1 MKIAK
6 MPGIAKKLL
15 RIGYAVLLAAAA
27 AAAFYAFRNP
37 ADGIS
42 PEERRRFADEV
53 NRRTADYRRQLAGL
67 EAQFE
72 RELREDL
79 PSDFLAARQSAD
91 AAADRLSSYG
101 SCLKLSYK
109 LAKDRFTGG
118 SEAESAI
125 HAVIQETVL
134 AECVSARRRAEDILA
149 RHRRR
154 LLEADAAFR
163 GGLAAALRHAALP
176 EPGRDS
182 FAALGADMAEAEEV
196 TAAMAADCA
205 WATVGA
211 AVEAVMLKSTV
222 RLVCSAL
229 SKAAARLAAGAGG
242 AAVAAAADGPLP
254 IGDCVGAV
262 IGAGGLGWTAYDI
275 YQARKTMPDL
285 LRRELNAAVDGC
297 RTRTADE
304 ILNSG
309 RAAACDCAEAAGE
322 YERNLINQL
331 GNR

>member
-1 MKIAK
+1 

-15 RIGYAVLLAAAA
+15 WIGYAVLLAAAA
-27 AAAFYAFRNP
+27 TAAFYAFRTP

-42 PEERRRFADEV
+42 AAERRRIEAEV
-53 NRRTADYRRQLAGL
+53 IRRMADYRRQISGI

-72 RELREDL
+72 RELRDAL
-79 PSDFLAARQSAD
+79 PADFLAARQSAD

-149 RHRRR
+149 RHLRL

-163 GGLAAALRHAALP
+163 GGLAAAWRDAALP
-176 EPGRDS
+176 EPKRNS
-182 FAALGADMAEAEEV
+182 LAALGADMAKSEEL
-196 TAAMAADCA
+196 AAGLAADNA
-205 WATVGA
+205 WATAGTA
-211 AVEAVMLKSTV
+211 IEAVLLKTTV
-222 RLVCSAL
+222 RLIGSAL
-229 SKAAARLAAGAGG
+229 SKAAARLAAGAGS

-254 IGDCVGAV
+254 VGDCVGAV

-297 RTRTADE
+297 RNRTAGE

-309 RAAACDCAEAAGE
+309 RAAAADCAAAAGE

-331 GNR
+331 RNRR